1 MPVYEW
7 HCRRCEISFE
17 ALTRLSERS
26 RTRECPRCGQ
36 PARRV
41 ISRVAIGS
49 RCGGAAASA
58 GGDAGDSEWAAYRLP
73 PADRF
78 CWMDDK
84 AAERLGAYQAGRG
97 TEYDEKQAMKA
108 EARQRR
114 GEPEPPK
121 PRLAEADV
129 RGSQQRR
136 SSGHPHRRSGDKQRP
151 SPKAAVLA
159 SKPKP

>member
-7 HCRRCEISFE
+7 HCRCCEISFE

-26 RTRECPRCGQ
+26 RTRECPRCGRL
-36 PARRV
+36 ARRV
-41 ISRVAIGS
+41 FSRVAIGS
-49 RCGGAAASA
+49 PCDSAAASA
-58 GGDAGDSEWAAYRLP
+58 GGDTGDSEWAAYRLP

-114 GEPEPPK
+114 REPEPDK

-129 RGSQQRR
+129 RGSQQHRATGHSHG
-136 SSGHPHRRSGDKQRP
+136 SSGDRKRP
-151 SPKAAVLA
+151 SHRAAVVA